1 MRMGISIGT
10 NISSIA
16 GQINLSRA
24 TQSQSKTFERL
35 SSGKRIN
42 RASDDAAGLAMAEKL
57 NADSRIAGVA
67 LRNANDG
74 ISAIGIFNTSSNEI
88 SNVLTRMTE
97 LATQAAN
104 GSVTNQQRSTL
115 DAEFKAL
122 GSEIVRIRAATEFNG
137 SKFLETQDTALMVN
151 NNAIGIQIGFKGV
164 DDNSVINITGT
175 QPILNNIGT
184 LNFSLNDTTT
194 AYAQSAAQ
202 NALDHVKNVIGS
214 IATVRGILGS
224 TESRL
229 NVVINNLMVSR
240 ENFLAAESAIRD
252 ADVAEEAASLTRT
265 NILQQSGTA
274 VLAQAN
280 QQPGLALSLP
290 S

>member
-74 ISAIGIFNTSSNEI
+74 ISTIGIFNTSANEI
-88 SNVLTRMTE
+88 SSVLTRMTE

-104 GSVTNQQRSTL
+104 GSVTNQQRSSL

-137 SKFLETQDTALMVN
+137 SKFLETQDTALMAN

-164 DDNSVINITGT
+164 DNNSVINITGT

-194 AYAQSAAQ
+194 AFAQSAAQ

-280 QQPGLALSLP
+280 QQPGLALSLLG
-290 S
+290 